1 IIYKAVNLSKEAAK
15 ISLTIGKKENDI
27 GKTLKTKTTEP
38 TINENQQVYFKLLE
52 KVILLNF
59 LIIFDILE
67 KV

>member
-1 IIYKAVNLSKEAAK
+1 MA
-15 ISLTIGKKENDI
+15 
-27 GKTLKTKTTEP
+27 
-38 TINENQQVYFKLLE
+38 NENQQVYFKLLE